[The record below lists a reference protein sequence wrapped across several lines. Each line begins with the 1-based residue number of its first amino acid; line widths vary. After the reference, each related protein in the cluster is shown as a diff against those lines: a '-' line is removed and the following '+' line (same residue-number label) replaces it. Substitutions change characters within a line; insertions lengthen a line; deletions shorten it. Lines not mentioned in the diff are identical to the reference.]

1 MTIKSRIRTIPN
13 FPKEG
18 IMFRDISTLL
28 SDPEGLQMVVKNFQ
42 KRYQNRDDIDLIV
55 GIEARGFIIGS
66 LLAYALNKG
75 FVMIRKPGKLP
86 GHTITQEYQLEYGID
101 AMEIHSDAFAPDTKI
116 LLVDDLIA
124 TGGTIMAAVAL
135 VEKLG
140 GIILETAFIVD
151 LPDIGGS
158 KKLKENGY
166 KIFALTEFEGH

>member
-13 FPKEG
+13 FPKKG
-18 IMFRDISTLL
+18 IMYRDISTLI
-28 SDPEGLQMVVKNFQ
+28 SDPKGLQMVVKNFQ

>member
-28 SDPEGLQMVVKNFQ
+28 SDSEGLQMVVKNFQ

-101 AMEIHSDAFAPDTKI
+101 KLEIHSDAFAPETKI

-135 VEKLG
+135 IEKLG
-140 GIILETAFIVD
+140 GIILETAFIID

>member
-42 KRYQNRDDIDLIV
+42 KRYQNRDDVDLIV

>member
-28 SDPEGLQMVVKNFQ
+28 SDSEGLQMVVKNFQ

>member
-28 SDPEGLQMVVKNFQ
+28 SDPEGLQIVVNSLQ
-42 KRYQNRDDIDLIV
+42 ERYQNRNDIDLVV
-55 GIEARGFIIGS
+55 GVEARGFIFGS

-75 FVMIRKPGKLP
+75 FIMIRKPGKLP
-86 GHTITQEYQLEYGID
+86 GHTISQEYQLEYGVD
-101 AMEIHSDAFAPDTKI
+101 KMEIHSDAFVPETKI

-135 VEKLG
+135 IEKLG
-140 GIILETAFIVD
+140 GVIIETAFIVD

-158 KKLKENGY
+158 KKLADNGY
-166 KIFALTEFEGH
+166 KIFALTEFKGH

>member
-18 IMFRDISTLL
+18 IMFRDISTLI

>member
-158 KKLKENGY
+158 KQLKENGY
-166 KIFALTEFEGH
+166 NIFALTEFEGH

>member
-13 FPKEG
+13 FTKEG
-18 IMFRDISTLL
+18 IMFRDISTLI

-42 KRYQNRDDIDLIV
+42 KRYKNRDDIDLIV

-86 GHTITQEYQLEYGID
+86 GPTITQEYQLEYGVD
-101 AMEIHSDAFAPDTKI
+101 NLEIQSDAFTPQTKI

-124 TGGTIMAAVAL
+124 TGGTIMAAIAL
-135 VEKLG
+135 IEELG
-140 GIILETAFIVD
+140 GIITESSFIVD

-158 KKLKENGY
+158 KKLADNGY
-166 KIFALTEFEGH
+166 KIFALTEFKGH

>member
-101 AMEIHSDAFAPDTKI
+101 AMEIHSDAFAPETKI

-158 KKLKENGY
+158 KQLKENGY
-166 KIFALTEFEGH
+166 NIFALTEFEGH

>member
-42 KRYQNRDDIDLIV
+42 KRYKNRDDIDLIV

-75 FVMIRKPGKLP
+75 FVMIRKQGKLP
-86 GHTITQEYQLEYGID
+86 GHTITQEYQLEYD
-101 AMEIHSDAFAPDTKI
+101 KDSMEIQSDAFTPQTKI

-124 TGGTIMAAVAL
+124 TGGTIMAAIAL
-135 VEKLG
+135 IEKLG
-140 GIILETAFIVD
+140 GVITETAFIID

-158 KKLKENGY
+158 EKLKDHGY
-166 KIFALTEFEGH
+166 EIFVLAEFEGD

>member
-28 SDPEGLQMVVKNFQ
+28 SDSEGLQMVVKNFQ
-42 KRYQNRDDIDLIV
+42 KRYQNRDDVDLIV

-101 AMEIHSDAFAPDTKI
+101 KLEIHSDAFAPETKI

-135 VEKLG
+135 IEKLG
-140 GIILETAFIVD
+140 GIILETAFMVD

>member
-28 SDPEGLQMVVKNFQ
+28 SDSEGLQMVVKNFQ

-101 AMEIHSDAFAPDTKI
+101 IMEIHSDAFAPDTKI

-140 GIILETAFIVD
+140 GIILETAFMVD

>member
-1 MTIKSRIRTIPN
+1 
-13 FPKEG
+13 
-18 IMFRDISTLL
+18 
-28 SDPEGLQMVVKNFQ
+28 
-42 KRYQNRDDIDLIV
+42 
-55 GIEARGFIIGS
+55 
-66 LLAYALNKG
+66 
-75 FVMIRKPGKLP
+75 MIRKPGKLP

>member
-1 MTIKSRIRTIPN
+1 MTIRSKIRTIPN

-18 IMFRDISTLL
+18 IMFRDISTLI

-42 KRYQNRDDIDLIV
+42 KRYKNRDDIDLIV

-124 TGGTIMAAVAL
+124 TGGTIMAAIAL
-135 VEKLG
+135 IEKLG
-140 GIILETAFIVD
+140 GIILETAFIID
-151 LPDIGGS
+151 LPYIGGS

>member
-28 SDPEGLQMVVKNFQ
+28 SDSEGLQMVVKNFQ

-101 AMEIHSDAFAPDTKI
+101 TMEIHSDAFAPDTKI

-158 KKLKENGY
+158 KKLVANGY
-166 KIFALTEFEGH
+166 GMFTLTEFEGH